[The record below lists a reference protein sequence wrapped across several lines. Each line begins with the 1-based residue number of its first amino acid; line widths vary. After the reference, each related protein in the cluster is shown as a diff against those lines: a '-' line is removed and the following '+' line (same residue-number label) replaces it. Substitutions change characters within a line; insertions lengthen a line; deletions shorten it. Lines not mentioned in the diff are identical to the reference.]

1 MDTDTIP
8 NETSAKI
15 AALND
20 AFRRSNPVRY
30 TVTRGVSATMDLSR
44 VISMVRSYD
53 VFNEDNDPYGEH
65 DFGQI
70 KLDGKTLFW
79 KIDYYDQG
87 LEGWCD
93 PLSPDCNRVLTVML
107 AEEY

>member
-1 MDTDTIP
+1 MDTETIA

-20 AFRRSNPVRY
+20 AHRRSNPVRCMF
-30 TVTRGVSATMDLSR
+30 TRGVSAKMDLQR

-70 KLDGKTLFW
+70 KLDGERIFW
-79 KIDYYDQG
+79 KIDYYDEVLKQ
-87 LEGWCD
+87 WCD
-93 PLSPDCNRVLTVML
+93 PLSPDCHRILTIML

>member
-1 MDTDTIP
+1 MDTEQAQ
-8 NETSAKI
+8 NETAVKI

-20 AFRRSNPVRY
+20 AFRHARDMRCMI
-30 TVTRGVSATMDLSR
+30 TRGVSAKMDLSR

-70 KLDGKTLFW
+70 KLDGETLFW
-79 KIDYYDQG
+79 KIDYYDQK
-87 LEGWCD
+87 LQNWCD
-93 PLSPDCNRVLTVML
+93 PLSPDCHRVLTIML

>member
-1 MDTDTIP
+1 MDTTTIQ

-20 AFRRSNPVRY
+20 AFRRANPVNCM
-30 TVTRGVSATMDLSR
+30 VTAGVTAKMNLQR
-44 VISMVRSYD
+44 VFSMVRSFD
-53 VFNEDNDPYGEH
+53 VFNEDNDPMGEH

-70 KLDGKTLFW
+70 KLDGETLFW
-79 KIDYYDQG
+79 KIDYYDQQ

-93 PLSPDCNRVLTVML
+93 PLSPNCRRVLTVML